1 MGKSL
6 KDKNRSQLIVF
17 ALLNAIGLGIL
28 LDGLAQALSL
38 VDSLT
43 KGYLGVLS
51 KLLAVPAVLALIIG
65 ILGWA
70 IPKMVKETMI
80 FWRIHNCLPSSWAF
94 SAIALGDPR
103 IDRRRLT
110 DRYGELPSHPS
121 EQTALWYRLYK
132 RNAEDPAV
140 EDAHCAYLRYRE
152 MVALTASV
160 MICFLIAA
168 AWVHPSI
175 RSLIVGALVIVAEY
189 LVLVLAARNA
199 ATHFVANVLAI
210 ESAADREPA

>member
-1 MGKSL
+1 MAKSL
-6 KDKNRSQLIVF
+6 KEKNRSQLIVF
-17 ALLNAIGLGIL
+17 AFLNAIGLGIL
-28 LDGLAQALSL
+28 LEGLAQALSL

-43 KGYLGVLS
+43 KGNLGVLT

-70 IPKMVKETMI
+70 MPKMFKETMI
-80 FWRIHNCLPSSWAF
+80 FWRVHNCLPSGRAF
-94 SAIALGDPR
+94 STIALRDPR
-103 IDRRRLT
+103 VDRRRLT
-110 DRYGELPSHPS
+110 DRYGELPSQPA

-152 MVALTASV
+152 MVALIASV
-160 MICFLIAA
+160 MICFLIAVV
-168 AWVHPSI
+168 WVHPSI
-175 RSLIVGALVIVAEY
+175 RTLVVGALVIVAEY

-210 ESAADREPA
+210 ESAADRQPV